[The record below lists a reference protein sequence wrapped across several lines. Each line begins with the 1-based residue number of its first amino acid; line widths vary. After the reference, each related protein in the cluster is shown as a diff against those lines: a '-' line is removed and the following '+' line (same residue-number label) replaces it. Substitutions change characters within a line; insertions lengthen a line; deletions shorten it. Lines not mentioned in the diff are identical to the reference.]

1 MSAIRSV
8 IILVINKSL
17 QGKGINWNVFMH
29 GRRILLSLVWL
40 QTELDSTQSYYHYKS
55 EKYITGEFLPWI
67 KSGGRP
73 SDMK

>member
-1 MSAIRSV
+1 
-8 IILVINKSL
+8 
-17 QGKGINWNVFMH
+17 MH

-40 QTELDSTQSYYHYKS
+40 QTELDSTQSYHHYKS
-55 EKYITGEFLPWI
+55 EKYITSEFLPWI